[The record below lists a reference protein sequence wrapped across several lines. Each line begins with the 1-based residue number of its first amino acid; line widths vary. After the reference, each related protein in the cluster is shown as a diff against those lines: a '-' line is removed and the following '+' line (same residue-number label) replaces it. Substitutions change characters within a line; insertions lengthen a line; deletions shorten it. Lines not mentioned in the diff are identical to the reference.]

1 MRLVRTL
8 ACCAALSVTMAAC
21 SDPGDGGSK
30 NYKFAVIGPFSGQN
44 AAFGDDLKMG
54 VSLAAD
60 QINAAGGIKGH
71 KVSLTYL
78 DTQCTATQAANVASK
93 IASDSSIFAVIGDV
107 CSSATLAAI
116 PILARPGIT
125 IMSPDSTSPK
135 ITDVVKQKNYANF
148 ARNIPTDEQMAK
160 QMVTLA
166 TGKLHFTKLGVL
178 YASDDFGQ
186 PVLSYQKAA
195 VAGAG
200 ASMVDTETYTPGTT
214 KDFTPQLS
222 KFKSA
227 GIDALLVD
235 GYYNDAGP
243 AVAQM
248 ARVGLKGVPVIASA
262 GVDQPDYAKLAGSA
276 ADGSYVFS
284 YYNMDN
290 PAKAN
295 TSFRTA
301 FAAKHAGASASEYA
315 YAVWG
320 YEIPFIYKSAIEAGG
335 TKKSLA
341 KVVKTISYDGPTG
354 TSRFDGNGD
363 VIGKSLVVLVV
374 RNGGLAFDAD
384 LTNALNG

>member
-1 MRLVRTL
+1 MRVLRTL
-8 ACCAALSVTMAAC
+8 ACCAALSVTLAAC
-21 SDPGDGGSK
+21 SNSGGTSST

-60 QINAAGGIKGH
+60 QINADGGIKGR
-71 KVSLTYL
+71 KITLTYL

-116 PILARPGIT
+116 PILARKGVT

-135 ITDVVKQKNYANF
+135 ITDVVKAKKYANF

-166 TGKLHFTKLGVL
+166 TGKLHAAKLGVL

-186 PVLSYQKAA
+186 PVLSYQKRAL
-195 VAGAG
+195 AGTG
-200 ASMVDTETYTPGTT
+200 ASIVDTETYMPGAT

-248 ARVGLKGVPVIASA
+248 ARVGLKRIPVIGSA
-262 GVDQPDYAKLAGSA
+262 GVDQPNYAKLAGSA
-276 ADGSYVFS
+276 AEGSYVFS

-295 TSFRTA
+295 TKFRTA
-301 FAAKHAGASASEYA
+301 FAAKHTHAAASDYA

-320 YEIPFIYKSAIEAGG
+320 YEIPFIYKRAVEAGG
-335 TKKSLA
+335 TKKDLA
-341 KVVKTISYDGPTG
+341 KLVKTIRYDGPTG
-354 TSRFDGNGD
+354 TSHFDGNGD
-363 VIGKSLVVLVV
+363 VIGKSLVVLTV
-374 RNGGLAFDAD
+374 RHGDLVFDAD
-384 LTNALNG
+384 MTSALNS

>member
-1 MRLVRTL
+1 MRLLRTL
-8 ACCAALSVTMAAC
+8 ACSAVLALTLAAC
-21 SDPGDGGSK
+21 SDSGSASSK
-30 NYKFAVIGPFSGQN
+30 DYEFAVIGPFSGQN

-54 VSLAAD
+54 VALAAG

-71 KVSLTYL
+71 KIKLTYL

-116 PILARPGIT
+116 PILSRRDIT

-166 TGKLHFTKLGVL
+166 TGKLHATKLGVL

-186 PVLSYQKAA
+186 PVLSYQKPAL
-195 VAGAG
+195 AGTG
-200 ASMVDTETYTPGTT
+200 ASIVDAETYTPGTT
-214 KDFTPQLS
+214 KDFTSQLS
-222 KFKSA
+222 KFKNA
-227 GIDALLVD
+227 GVDALLVD

-248 ARVGLKGVPVIASA
+248 ARVGLKGIPVIASA
-262 GVDQPDYAKLAGSA
+262 GVDQPDYAKLAGA
-276 ADGSYVFS
+276 AAEGSFVFS

-295 TSFRTA
+295 TQFRTA
-301 FAAKHAGASASEYA
+301 FAAKHSTASASQYA

-335 TKKSLA
+335 TKKDLA
-341 KVVKTISYDGPTG
+341 KHVKTISYDGPTG

-374 RNGGLAFDAD
+374 RGGNLVFDAD
-384 LTNALNG
+384 MTSALNS